1 MESIGAVK
9 ELCKV
14 TDKLEDRINE
24 IEVLSKQLKKHGYNR
39 DSIKSTLSTRSGVS
53 TCSSVR
59 YCTAFLWAQTFM
71 RH

>member
-24 IEVLSKQLKKHGYNR
+24 IEVLSKQLKKHGGCTR
-39 DSIKSTLSTRSGVS
+39 DSVKSTLSTRSGVS

-59 YCTAFLWAQTFM
+59 Y
-71 RH
+71 